1 MLKYPHLFS
10 PVKVGNVI
18 FRNRICESAMGWLHI
33 KDDHTMGDVAA
44 EYYARRAKGGAA
56 EVCVGECHI
65 DIPRGTRGGV
75 HMDLFNR
82 NTLADLANI
91 ADKIKRQGAV
101 ASAELVHYGRFATAG
116 LAPSDGVASGRQ
128 NRAYTTEEIEE
139 ILDAFAKGALNAKMK
154 GFDMVTIHGAHGWL
168 PQQFFSEYTNSR
180 TDEWGGTREKRARF
194 AVEICDRIHAL
205 CGRNFPVEFRISGTE
220 LSQGYGLEEG
230 VEYAKALDGHADII
244 HVSAGVHGD
253 LSNDEWLLGTPGIFD
268 EESPLIKY
276 AAAIKKEMKHS
287 LVGTVGGHA
296 DPAVLEEIIASGKAD
311 VIYMGRALLA
321 DPFLPNKVMANED
334 DKIVRCLRCFVC
346 MSERATTSTRRCT
359 VNPLIGREI
368 EGDEVKPAP
377 IKKKVL
383 VAGAG
388 PGGLYAAYTA
398 ARRGHQVILC
408 EKSDACGGI
417 LKSEQ
422 ALPFK
427 YDMYRLAGTYEK
439 LAREAGVRI
448 KLNTEVTAAYV
459 EKEAPDALIIA
470 AGSTPIVP
478 PIPGLNGPNVVVV
491 NNYYKE
497 EDKVGDEVVVIG
509 AGLAGCECAVHLGM
523 LGKKVNLVEMR
534 DVMAPDANIRHRPL
548 LMEQIAKYANVFLEH
563 KALRVTEE
571 GVWCENK
578 DGEEVLVPGPS
589 VICAMGQRGNFKVV
603 EELQDTAPFVRVI
616 GDASRVSNIC
626 NAVYWGYHAALDI

>member
-82 NTLADLANI
+82 NTLVDVANI

-311 VIYMGRALLA
+311 LIYCARSLMC
-321 DPFLPNKVMANED
+321 DPDLPNKAREGRDED
-334 DKIVRCLRCFVC
+334 IRICMRC
-346 MSERATTSTRRCT
+346 MSCWSNMMTYNRIICAI
-359 VNPLIGREI
+359 NPETGREL
-368 EGDEVKPAP
+368 EFSGPMEAKV
-377 IKKKVL
+377 KKKVA
-383 VAGAG
+383 VVGGGIAGIE
-388 PGGLYAAYTA
+388 AAVTA
-398 ARRGHQVILC
+398 AKCGHSVTLYEKNGYLGGGMHC
-408 EKSDACGGI
+408 EEKV
-417 LKSEQ
+417 
-422 ALPFK
+422 PFK
-427 YDMYRLAGTYEK
+427 KRFHRYLAQQTRALEK
-439 LAREAGVRI
+439 EGVTVC
-448 KLNTEVTAAYV
+448 LNTEATPALF
-459 EKEAPDALIIA
+459 EETKPDAVLACVGTKPVI
-470 AGSTPIVP
+470 P
-478 PIPGLNGPNVVVV
+478 PIPGIDGKNVVTAQYAFE
-491 NNYYKE
+491 NP
-497 EDKVGDEVVVIG
+497 DKLGKKVVIIG
-509 AGLAGCECAVHLGM
+509 GGLAGCELSIYLEDEGLKTDVIEMGDRINAAGMSFQGKIVNRELEARKKELKFNSTAVKITG
-523 LGKKVNLVEMR
+523 
-534 DVMAPDANIRHRPL
+534 
-548 LMEQIAKYANVFLEH
+548 
-563 KALRVTEE
+563 E
-571 GVWCENK
+571 GLYYENG
-578 DGEEVLVPGPS
+578 GEEKFIEADTVVVAAGQKPLAEEAMAFAQ
-589 VICAMGQRGNFKVV
+589 CAPQF
-603 EELQDTAPFVRVI
+603 AVI
-616 GDASRVSNIC
+616 GDCAGGGNILAAVK
-626 NAVYWGYHAALDI
+626 NAYTIARNL